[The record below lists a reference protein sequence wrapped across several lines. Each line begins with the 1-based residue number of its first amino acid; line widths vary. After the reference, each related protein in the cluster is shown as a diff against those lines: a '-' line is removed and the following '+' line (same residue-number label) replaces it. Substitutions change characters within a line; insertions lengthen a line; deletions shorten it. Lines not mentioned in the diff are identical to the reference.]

1 MGAGVL
7 RVAAS
12 HGAGANTGRRSGRYP
27 QQMRTTTATLWVL
40 IGALVLGHLAQPTG
54 ALGDTTYLLGVGLG
68 PVVAWLGTLRAPRRN
83 RLVPALIASG
93 LTASA
98 VGDLVWYFYYWAGSE
113 LDVSIAD
120 IAYFLSYAGLG
131 AAVLVVTLVRRDGAA
146 RIDID
151 AVIDA
156 LTVVV
161 VSVLVIWSLSV
172 HDIVADTSLSAFT
185 RVVWA
190 AYPVADA
197 VLLALVLR
205 ALSARRT
212 REALGTVF
220 AVGVAC
226 WLVSDLGYLLLTVSG
241 TVSAVLDVGWMVGG
255 VLMATYTWRGQA
267 PPEPDTQAELDARP
281 PLGKLGIAILPLL
294 VPPALLLAT
303 DLSGSPVRPVEAV
316 VGMVLLAAIA
326 FARTARLLR
335 SEARARTE
343 LAAARDAALEGSRA
357 KSAFLATMSHEI
369 RTPMNGV
376 IGLTG
381 LLLTSDLDQRQRQYA
396 EGVRSAGNALLGVIN
411 DILDFSKVEAGRLEL
426 ESIDFDL
433 VQVVEEVAELVAE
446 PAQEKGLELL
456 AYCSPELPVALRG
469 DPARLRQLLLNLAAN
484 AVKFTAAGEIVVRA
498 NLEAQAPTG
507 VVVRFEVED
516 TGIGIAVDD
525 RARMFEP
532 FSQADSSTTRR
543 YGGTG
548 LGLAICQQLVTA
560 MGGTIGVE
568 SRVGEGSTFWCT
580 VPLAFAETADVQPRR
595 TDELTGLRV
604 LVVDDNQTNRMILH
618 DQLDAWG
625 MAVEVVDSG
634 ASALA
639 LMLVAGH
646 SGHPFDLAVL
656 DLCMP
661 DMDGLELARHISG
674 HADLAAT
681 VLVLL
686 TSGPDVGQ
694 VEARDAGIS
703 ASLSKPVQLSRLQ
716 STLREAAGTTREASR
731 PAVVEHASG
740 RGRVLVVEDGEIN
753 QLVAAG
759 ILEHLGFSVEVAG
772 DGFEALAAMRE
783 TDFVAVLMDV
793 QMPGMDGYQATAEIR
808 RIEGDQRHTPIIAMT
823 AGAVVGDAER
833 CLAAGMDDYLSKP
846 VDVAAVAAALGRWV
860 PAS

>member
-1 MGAGVL
+1 M
-7 RVAAS
+7 
-12 HGAGANTGRRSGRYP
+12 
-27 QQMRTTTATLWVL
+27 TAV
-40 IGALVLGHLAQPTG
+40 LVLGHLAQPTG
-54 ALGDTTYLLGVGLG
+54 VIGDTTYLLGVALA
-68 PVVAWLGTLRAPRRN
+68 PVVAWLGTLRARRGS

-98 VGDLVWYFYYWAGSE
+98 LGDLIWLAYSWAGDE
-113 LDVSIAD
+113 PDVSIAD
-120 IAYFLSYAGLG
+120 IPYFLSYVGLG
-131 AAVLVVTLVRRDGAA
+131 AAVLVITLVRHDGTT
-146 RIDID
+146 RIDVD

-161 VSVLVIWSLSV
+161 VSVLVFWSLSV
-172 HDIVADTSLSAFT
+172 HDIVADGSVSAFT

-205 ALSARRT
+205 ALSVRRT
-212 REALGTVF
+212 RDALGVTF

-241 TVSAVLDVGWMVGG
+241 TVSAFLDVGWMIGG
-255 VLMATYTWRGQA
+255 VLMASSTWRTQA
-267 PPEPDTQAELDARP
+267 PPEPETQAELDARA

-303 DLSGSPVRPVEAV
+303 ELSGSPVRPVEAV
-316 VGMVLLAAIA
+316 VGMVLLTAIA

-335 SEARARTE
+335 SESRARAE

-381 LLLTSDLDQRQRQYA
+381 LLLNSDLDQRQRQYA
-396 EGVRSAGNALLGVIN
+396 EGVRSAGNALLTIIN
-411 DILDFSKVEAGRLEL
+411 DILDFSKVEAGHLEL

-433 VQVVEEVAELVAE
+433 VQIVEEVAELVAE
-446 PAQEKGLELL
+446 AAQQKDLELL

-484 AVKFTAAGEIVVRA
+484 AVKFTSAGEVVVRA
-498 NLEAQAPTG
+498 HLEAQAPAG

-516 TGIGIAVDD
+516 TGIGIATED

-548 LGLAICQQLVTA
+548 LGLAICLQLVTA

-568 SRVGEGSTFWCT
+568 SRLGEGSTFWFT
-580 VPLAFAETADVQPRR
+580 VPLGLAEDTATTPPRR
-595 TDELTGLRV
+595 SDELTGLRV

-618 DQLDAWG
+618 DQLEAWG
-625 MAVEVVDSG
+625 MSVDVAESG
-634 ASALA
+634 ATALTMMA
-639 LMLVAGH
+639 EAGRA
-646 SGHPFDLAVL
+646 GRAFDLAVL

-661 DMDGLELARHISG
+661 GMDGLDLARHISSRV
-674 HADLAAT
+674 DLAST
-681 VLVLL
+681 GLVLL

-694 VEARDAGIS
+694 AEARAAGIS
-703 ASLSKPVQLSRLQ
+703 SSLTKPVQLSRLQ
-716 STLREAAGTTREASR
+716 ATLQGVVGTTRDAVR
-731 PAVVEHASG
+731 PAVVAPAAG

-753 QLVAAG
+753 QLVATG
-759 ILEHLGFSVEVAG
+759 ILEHLGYSVEVA
-772 DGFEALAAMRE
+772 DGGVEGLAAMRD
-783 TDFVAVLMDV
+783 TTFVAVLMDV
-793 QMPGMDGYQATAEIR
+793 QMSGMDGYQATAEIR
-808 RIEGDQRHTPIIAMT
+808 RIEGDERHTPIIAMT
-823 AGAVVGDAER
+823 AGAVDGDAER

-846 VDVAAVAAALGRWV
+846 IDVAGVDAALGRWV
-860 PAS
+860 PTP